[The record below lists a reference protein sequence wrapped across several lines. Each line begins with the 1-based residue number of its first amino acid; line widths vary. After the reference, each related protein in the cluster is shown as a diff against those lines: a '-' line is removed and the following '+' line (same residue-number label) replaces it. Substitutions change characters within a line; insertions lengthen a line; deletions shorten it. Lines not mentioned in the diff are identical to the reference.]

1 MRLLKGILIFSISI
15 FSIES
20 SYHNKY
26 NVLDGVES
34 INSFLSPT
42 WGQEKINLEE
52 AFKISDYERRKIY

>member
-20 SYHNKY
+20 SYPNKY

-52 AFKISDYERRKIY
+52 HLKYLILIR